1 MWQGRW
7 ETKQKKNSWL
17 PSFVESKQGCI
28 RDYREWLVKQGIDTT
43 GMLAM
48 GSTESVMIQIAYRV
62 KYRRSWSTKGM
73 RAFFKV
79 WIARTDG
86 IGIRLRPRWK
96 EAANASKPAIETK
109 DSMVVRAKKRVRAAM
124 PDVVRNNVPYLQQSL
139 GTIMHEVLLNL
150 RGW

>member
-1 MWQGRW
+1 MAGTLGDKAKEEQLAALLRRI
-7 ETKQKKNSWL
+7 
-17 PSFVESKQGCI
+17 ESKQGCI

-48 GSTESVMIQIAYRV
+48 GSAESVMSQIAYRV

-86 IGIRLRPRWK
+86 IGIRLRPR
-96 EAANASKPAIETK
+96 
-109 DSMVVRAKKRVRAAM
+109 
-124 PDVVRNNVPYLQQSL
+124 
-139 GTIMHEVLLNL
+139 
-150 RGW
+150 